1 MRYTFSKNQVL
12 ESKLMHPKDLSNG
25 LPYIASIEKSLARRA
40 RYSNAT
46 NDSHLMDIKEQQVD
60 LSQAFLDCIESVNA
74 ARLSRLCINSPSSE
88 ESLQSLRLRQDHCKN
103 LRCLKLVVHRKNVKF
118 FDQPDDFERNYTRWT
133 RIKAI
138 AKLDEVIVQFHSGS
152 ASAPAQD
159 DMRRLGRKI
168 VLGDTTEKY
177 RASVELGAMAIIAR
191 TGSSTHCC
199 SQRSVTATKCYL

>member
-1 MRYTFSKNQVL
+1 MTSPSSSCAWGMRYTFSKNQVL

-133 RIKAI
+133 QGSKPLRNWT
-138 AKLDEVIVQFHSGS
+138 KLSFNSTVGVQALRPRMTCGDSDGRSCSVIQLKS
-152 ASAPAQD
+152 
-159 DMRRLGRKI
+159 
-168 VLGDTTEKY
+168 TEL
-177 RASVELGAMAIIAR
+177 R
-191 TGSSTHCC
+191 SS
-199 SQRSVTATKCYL
+199 